1 MEALASLRAENA
13 NWNLSSDQKLLDAL
27 ELLSKRIAEK
37 SHDCIKKV
45 NDLGAEVG
53 ESEAGLRN
61 TFNEFLMLGNSQ
73 FIENVSRLAKPQ
85 NNLAFKVDSTESIR

>member
-1 MEALASLRAENA
+1 MEGASSLRAENG
-13 NWNLSSDQKLLDAL
+13 NWNLSSDQKLLEAL
-27 ELLSKRIAEK
+27 QSLSKHIAEK

-45 NDLGAEVG
+45 NDLGAEVC

-73 FIENVSRLAKPQ
+73 FIENVSSLEI
-85 NNLAFKVDSTESIR
+85 LSSMLSLFDIL